1 MNLQKDKTKIAAKDS
16 KGTNSI
22 NIAEYFSGI
31 PAGKTLIDISKL
43 NELQADTK
51 RISAIT
57 IDTIFDNYIKK
68 LLLSHFSQRDKAVE
82 ELFDTNIRGPLVSL
96 THKAKLLYA
105 LGLIDKIARKDL
117 EYIHRIRNKFAHSV
131 DENIRAIDLSE
142 VIDLV
147 VALSARFTL
156 MHNVKI
162 ELNPTL
168 EQVSITTS
176 PFFIENLLWRCLNF
190 AVDSIGQGETIGIML
205 EETEKG
211 AEIKFTGIQDIG
223 ESQPDSFPG
232 DAEKALLKTLK
243 AEVKTDL
250 MCQEL
255 RLSFPK
261 DITK

>member
-1 MNLQKDKTKIAAKDS
+1 MNLGTGIIGETGLQYFGKMSALISHEIKNVLAIINENAGLLEDYTMMAEKGMPIDSKRLKIASGKIMAQ
-16 KGTNSI
+16 I
-22 NIAEYFSGI
+22 QRAE
-31 PAGKTLIDISKL
+31 
-43 NELQADTK
+43 
-51 RISAIT
+51 RI
-57 IDTIFDNYIKK
+57 IK
-68 LLLSHFSQRDKAVE
+68 
-82 ELFDTNIRGPLVSL
+82 NM
-96 THKAKLLYA
+96 
-105 LGLIDKIARKDL
+105 
-117 EYIHRIRNKFAHSV
+117 NKFAHSV

-147 VALSARFTL
+147 VALSAKFIS

-190 AVDSIGQGETIGIML
+190 AVDSIGQGETIGIMV
-205 EETEKG
+205 EEMEKG

-223 ESQPDSFPG
+223 DSQPDSFPG

-250 MCQEL
+250 MCGEL

>member
-1 MNLQKDKTKIAAKDS
+1 MNLGTGIIGETGLQYFGKMSALISHEIKNVLAIINENAGLLEDYTMMAEKGMPIDS
-16 KGTNSI
+16 KRLKAASGKI
-22 NIAEYFSGI
+22 MAQIQRAE
-31 PAGKTLIDISKL
+31 
-43 NELQADTK
+43 
-51 RISAIT
+51 RI
-57 IDTIFDNYIKK
+57 IK
-68 LLLSHFSQRDKAVE
+68 
-82 ELFDTNIRGPLVSL
+82 NM
-96 THKAKLLYA
+96 
-105 LGLIDKIARKDL
+105 
-117 EYIHRIRNKFAHSV
+117 NKFAHSV

-147 VALSARFTL
+147 VALSAKFVS

-190 AVDSIGQGETIGIML
+190 SVDSIGQGETIGIML
-205 EETEKG
+205 GETEKG

-250 MCQEL
+250 MCGEL

>member
-1 MNLQKDKTKIAAKDS
+1 MSLDTGIIGETGLQYFGKMSALISHEIKNVLAIINENAGLLEDYTMMAEKGMPIDS
-16 KGTNSI
+16 KRLKTASGRI
-22 NIAEYFSGI
+22 MAQIQRAECI
-31 PAGKTLIDISKL
+31 
-43 NELQADTK
+43 
-51 RISAIT
+51 
-57 IDTIFDNYIKK
+57 IK
-68 LLLSHFSQRDKAVE
+68 
-82 ELFDTNIRGPLVSL
+82 NM
-96 THKAKLLYA
+96 
-105 LGLIDKIARKDL
+105 
-117 EYIHRIRNKFAHSV
+117 NKFAHSV

-147 VALSARFTL
+147 VALSAKFVS

-190 AVDSIGQGETIGIML
+190 SVDSIGQGETIGIML

-250 MCQEL
+250 MCGEL

>member
-1 MNLQKDKTKIAAKDS
+1 
-16 KGTNSI
+16 
-22 NIAEYFSGI
+22 
-31 PAGKTLIDISKL
+31 
-43 NELQADTK
+43 
-51 RISAIT
+51 
-57 IDTIFDNYIKK
+57 
-68 LLLSHFSQRDKAVE
+68 
-82 ELFDTNIRGPLVSL
+82 
-96 THKAKLLYA
+96 
-105 LGLIDKIARKDL
+105 
-117 EYIHRIRNKFAHSV
+117 
-131 DENIRAIDLSE
+131 
-142 VIDLV
+142 
-147 VALSARFTL
+147 

-176 PFFIENLLWRCLNF
+176 PFFIENLLWRCLKF
-190 AVDSIGQGETIGIML
+190 SVDSIGQGETIGIML

-211 AEIKFTGIQDIG
+211 AEIKFTGIQAIG

-250 MCQEL
+250 MCGEL